1 MEPLDSTDPEAIGPY
16 RLIARLGV
24 GGMGRVYLARSA
36 GGRTVAVK
44 VVRGE
49 LAGDQE
55 FLTRFGREVAAAR
68 AVDGTYTAPVVDA
81 EVSGAQPWLATA
93 YVLGPSLTD
102 AVGRYGPLPEH
113 SVRALGVGLAQA
125 LRAVHAAGLVHRDLK
140 PSNVLLA
147 ADGPRVIDFGIARAM
162 DGDQMTRTG
171 VVVGSPG
178 YMSPEQAAGLAMT
191 PASDVFSLGSVLLY
205 AACGHGPFE
214 SESGPAAQLYRV
226 VHDQADLG
234 ELPASLREAV
244 GACLAKEPARRPTPE
259 QLSAMLAPD
268 GPDSLLRDGWL
279 PVPVASA
286 LARHAAA
293 VMDLEAPVR
302 NGSPAPAAQAAYSP
316 TTTDGHAVADPG
328 TMQLGG
334 AAGPPGTTGGPGT
347 VQLGAAQHGGG
358 APTLPQPAAPGPKPS
373 RRNLL
378 VAGGGVL
385 ALAAAGGIGWA
396 LSGHGGKP
404 VAGGSTSPSPA
415 PDSAASTGTVPLP
428 APTATRA
435 DGVPP
440 GPLWTYPAKGRLGLG
455 PAQFA
460 GGLLLPPGDALV
472 ALDPA
477 SGKEQ
482 WARRDVQAI
491 EMAAHG
497 NDVYVSALGGA
508 AGYDLRTSAPNW
520 QSANRST
527 DNRTINANRLL
538 GVDDKHLYLLADL
551 TDANFASTSGVLAFA
566 LDTKQVAWFQ
576 ERKKGTDTVFIS
588 SMVAG
593 GNVFYTDADAN
604 LVARGGATGQQLW
617 FADTGAKAA
626 FQPAA
631 DDTQAYCL
639 VGGTGLQAVRL
650 SDGVQQWKI
659 QLPAGQLG
667 MFTPVTAS
675 GGVVYGSD
683 GSASVSAWSAKDG
696 TKLWTCPLPRS
707 PSGLVPPV
715 LVHDT
720 LFVPGKGDEGLY
732 AVDTKHAK
740 VRWTFKN
747 GLNTGDDW
755 YLSTDG
761 ERLFAVFQ
769 STVYCLPPV

>member
-1 MEPLDSTDPEAIGPY
+1 MEPLDTTDPEAIGPY

-68 AVDGTYTAPVVDA
+68 AVDGAYTAPVVDA
-81 EVSGAQPWLATA
+81 ETSGAQPWLATS

-102 AVGRYGPLPEH
+102 AVAEHGPLPEH

-147 ADGPRVIDFGIARAM
+147 ADGPRVIDFGIARAL

-171 VVVGSPG
+171 IVVGSPG
-178 YMSPEQAAGLAMT
+178 YMSPEQAAGLAMS

-205 AACGHGPFE
+205 AAAGHGPFE

-226 VHDQADLG
+226 VHDEADLS

-244 GACLAKEPARRPTPE
+244 GACLAKDPARRPTPE

-268 GPDSLLRDGWL
+268 GPQSLLRDGWL
-279 PVPVASA
+279 PAPVASA

-293 VMDLEAPVR
+293 VMDMEAPER
-302 NGSPAPAAQAAYSP
+302 TASAAAPAAYSP
-316 TTTDGHAVADPG
+316 TTTDGRAVADPG
-328 TMQLGG
+328 TVLLGGGG
-334 AAGPPGTTGGPGT
+334 AAPEPGTMK
-347 VQLGAAQHGGG
+347 LGATAAGTAPTAVQPAGG
-358 APTLPQPAAPGPKPS
+358 APGPS
-373 RRNLL
+373 RRGLL

-396 LSGHGGKP
+396 LSGGGGGKP
-404 VAGGSTSPSPA
+404 VATGTTSAKPSPDA
-415 PDSAASTGTVPLP
+415 GTRSAVPLP
-428 APTATRA
+428 APTATRP

-440 GPLWTYPAKGRLGLG
+440 TPLWTYAAKGRLGLN
-455 PAQFA
+455 PAQYI
-460 GGLLLPPGDALV
+460 GGVLLPPGDALV
-472 ALDPA
+472 ALDPTNG
-477 SGKEQ
+477 SEL
-482 WARRDVQAI
+482 WSRRDVQAL

-497 NDVYVSALGGA
+497 SDVYVAALGGA
-508 AGYDLRTSAPNW
+508 VGYDLKSSAQNW
-520 QSANRST
+520 QSVDKAS
-527 DNRTINANRLL
+527 DNRTITTSRLL
-538 GVDDKHLYLLADL
+538 GADDKHLYLLADL
-551 TDANFASTSGVLAFA
+551 TDDSFTSTSGVLAFA

-588 SMVAG
+588 GMVAG
-593 GNVFYTDADAN
+593 GNVFYTDADKN
-604 LVARGGATGQQLW
+604 LVARSGADGAQVW
-617 FADTGAKAA
+617 FANTGSDAA

-639 VGGTGLQAVRL
+639 VDGTGLQALRL
-650 SDGVQQWKI
+650 SDGAQQWKI
-659 QLPAGQLG
+659 PRPAGRLG
-667 MFTPVTAS
+667 MFSPVLAT

-696 TKLWTCPLPRS
+696 TQQWTCALPRT

-720 LFVPGKGDEGLY
+720 LFVPGSDDEGVY
-732 AVDTKHAK
+732 AVDVKHAK

-747 GLNTGDDW
+747 GQSNGDW

-761 ERLFAVFQ
+761 ERLFALYQ